1 MKGSIVIRSANQQ
14 DTEKMLEIY
23 APYILN
29 STVSFETEVPTR
41 EEFQHRVSH
50 YQEKLPCLV
59 CYIDNKLAGYA
70 YAADHRLR
78 QAYEVTKELSVYVH
92 IDFRQCG
99 VATALYTSLMEI
111 LKAQG
116 VSNVLAGITLPNSV
130 SVSFHES
137 MGFKPV
143 GVYHNVG
150 YKFGR
155 YQDTGWW
162 ELMLG
167 ANNNN
172 PLELVKINDIIN
184 TRTWT
189 DAMEK
194 GISKIRIKELN
205 KLKDDEE
212 I

>member
-1 MKGSIVIRSANQQ
+1 MKGRIVIRSANQQ
-14 DTEKMLEIY
+14 DTEKMLALY

-29 STVSFETEVPTR
+29 STVSFETEVPGR
-41 EEFQHRVSH
+41 EEFQQRVSH
-50 YQEKLPCLV
+50 YQEKLPWLV
-59 CYIDNKLAGYA
+59 CDIDNKLAGYA

-92 IDFRQCG
+92 SDFWQCG
-99 VATALYTSLMEI
+99 VATALYTSLIEI

-143 GVYHNVG
+143 GIYHNVG
-150 YKFGR
+150 YKFGSF
-155 YQDTGWW
+155 QDTGWW

-167 ANNNN
+167 TKNKN
-172 PLELVKINDIIN
+172 PLQLVKVNKIIN
-184 TRTWT
+184 TRTWK

-194 GISKIRIKELN
+194 GISKIRIKELS
-205 KLKDDEE
+205 KFRDDE
-212 I
+212 

>member
-1 MKGSIVIRSANQQ
+1 MKGRIIIRSANRQ
-14 DTEKMLEIY
+14 DTKKMLEIY

-29 STVSFETEVPTR
+29 STVSFETEIPTR
-41 EEFQHRVSH
+41 EEFQHRVNH
-50 YQEKLPCLV
+50 YQEKLPWLV
-59 CYIDNKLAGYA
+59 CDIDDKLAGFA
-70 YAADHRLR
+70 YAADHRIR

-92 IDFRQCG
+92 SDFRQYRVG
-99 VATALYTSLMEI
+99 TALYTSLMEI

-167 ANNNN
+167 TKNNN
-172 PLELVKINDIIN
+172 PLVLVDIHEIFNTKI
-184 TRTWT
+184 WT

-194 GISKIRIKELN
+194 GISKIRVKELN
-205 KLKDDEE
+205 EFKDDEE